1 MHMQKDEDKI
11 SLSPYTRAFITL
23 LQQIKPKPPVDE
35 FSQIEVSSTASFF
48 SVFYEKIRNAIEYR
62 EQNLIR
68 RAAIERILKRRLSL
82 NPSGRGEAENLVKE
96 LLWAG
101 YFPQNT
107 LSYNDIEKTQRLI
120 NNYLYLYKI
129 SRKGIKNSRL
139 FSEFILSLITC
150 EIEELLSPDEAKK
163 QEYYLYFVFQIL
175 KNRIKIKDLDDPQLQ
190 DLYIFIAVDKIYG
203 QGDKSY
209 LRYHLFKLMYGRV
222 QPLNKTQL
230 KRISADLIKETFAL
244 IQKSLENPYSEKI
257 ARFIRK
263 EKASFLILRE
273 ITEKDPFQAEKTLQS
288 KKLLWQQVE
297 QTCQQKYALTTKKLN
312 SAAVKSLIYIFITKM
327 LFALI
332 LEYPLSEFIYGEVDY
347 LSIGINSIFPPALM
361 FLIIMLTSP
370 PDEKNTKR
378 IFERI
383 IHIIDKDQSYENST
397 AFITKKQK
405 QKKPILIFIFSIF
418 YLLTFFLV
426 LYWISRILDIFNF
439 NLISKALFIFFVSVV
454 SFFAYRVRQIAAEYL
469 LSYKSPFYQP
479 IVDFFFMPIL
489 SLGRFFSKEM
499 GRLNIFIIIFD
510 FLIEAPFKLII
521 EIIEEWIKFIRQKKE
536 EISA

>member
-1 MHMQKDEDKI
+1 MQKDDDKI
-11 SLSPYTRAFITL
+11 SLSPYAQAFITL
-23 LQQIKPKPPVDE
+23 LQQIRPKPPVDE
-35 FSQIEVSSTASFF
+35 FSQIEISSTASFF

-68 RAAIERILKRRLSL
+68 RAAIERILRRRLSL
-82 NPSGRGEAENLVKE
+82 NPSGKDEAENLIKE

-101 YFPQNT
+101 YFPQNS

-120 NNYLYLYKI
+120 DNYLYIYKTAT
-129 SRKGIKNSRL
+129 KTNKNPAF
-139 FSEFILSLITC
+139 FSDFIFSLMTC
-150 EIEELLSPDEAKK
+150 EIEELLSPTEAEK
-163 QEYYLYFVFQIL
+163 QEYYLYFVFQVL

-190 DLYIFIAVDKIYG
+190 DLYIFIAVDKVYG
-203 QGDKSY
+203 QGDKNY
-209 LRYHLFKLMYGRV
+209 LRYHLFKLMYGKI
-222 QPLNKTQL
+222 QPLDPIQL
-230 KRISADLIKETFAL
+230 KRLTPELIKQAFTL

-257 ARFIRK
+257 ARFVRK
-263 EKASFLILRE
+263 ERAAFLILRE
-273 ITEKDPFQAEKTLQS
+273 IAEKDPFQAEKILQS

-297 QTCQQKYALTTKKLN
+297 QTCREKYALTKKRLN
-312 SAAVKSLIYIFITKM
+312 SAAIKSLIYIFITKM

-332 LEYPLSEFIYGEVDY
+332 LEYPLSEFLYGQVDY

-383 IHIIDKDQSYENST
+383 IHIIDKDQSYENAT

-405 QKKPILIFIFSIF
+405 PKKPILIFAFSIF
-418 YLLTFFLV
+418 YLFTFFLV
-426 LYWISRILDIFNF
+426 LYWISRILDLFNF

-454 SFFAYRVRQIAAEYL
+454 SFFAYRVRQIAKEYL

-479 IVDFFFMPIL
+479 IVDFVFMPIL
-489 SLGRFFSKEM
+489 SIGKFFSKEM
-499 GRLNIFIIIFD
+499 GRLNFFIIIFD
-510 FLIEAPFKLII
+510 VLIEAPFKLII

-536 EISA
+536 EMSE